1 MRGRVWDRMQEK
13 SQSRTMVITGATG
26 TVGCG
31 LARHFAT
38 QGARLVLTARNT
50 EKLNE
55 LARSLSPEKNR
66 IHVKSSDLIDPD
78 SLVSFGEFVRDTVP
92 RVDVLINNAAD
103 VTSKPLMESSLEE
116 IERQIHTNI
125 TGTLQFCRILV
136 PVMAEGAHIIVNMS
150 SLAGYKPNPKQTVY
164 SVSKSG
170 INAISNALNAEL
182 GPQGF
187 HVVNVALMGIG
198 DGPRQEPVA
207 VFAERLE
214 QAMNRRQHELF
225 MYRRT
230 KWLMRLYALIPALAR
245 MR

>member
-1 MRGRVWDRMQEK
+1 MQEE

-38 QGARLVLTARNT
+38 QGAQLVLTARNT
-50 EKLNE
+50 ERLNE
-55 LARSLSPEKNR
+55 LARSLSPDTNR
-66 IHVKSSDLIDPD
+66 IHVKSSDLTNVD
-78 SLVSFGEFVRDTVP
+78 SLVAFEAFIRDTVP

-116 IERQIHTNI
+116 IERQIHTNV
-125 TGTLQFCRILV
+125 TGTLQLCRLV
-136 PVMAEGAHIIVNMS
+136 APIMAEGERIIVNIS

-164 SVSKSG
+164 SVSKAG
-170 INAISNALNAEL
+170 VNAISNALNAEL
-182 GPQGF
+182 GPRGF

-198 DGPRQEPVA
+198 DGPRQEPAA

-214 QAMNRRQHELF
+214 QAMNRRQHEMFL
-225 MYRRT
+225 YRRT
-230 KWLMRLYALIPALAR
+230 KWLMRLYGLIPALAR
-245 MR
+245 LR